1 MKTDILQPFKDVI
14 LQSENFEQAFD
25 EVSKINGVPR
35 EVSEYFFQKYNP
47 NYRLDKE
54 QTFLVFYTEVKQQQ
68 TNIN

>member
-14 LQSENFEQAFD
+14 LQSENFDQAFN

-35 EVSEYFFQKYNP
+35 EVSEYFFKKYNP
-47 NYRLDKE
+47 NYRLDRHE
-54 QTFLVFYTEVKQQQ
+54 TFLVFYTEVKQQQ

>member
-14 LQSENFEQAFD
+14 LQSQNFEQAFN

-35 EVSEYFFQKYNP
+35 EVSAYFFEKYNP

-54 QTFLVFYTEVKQQQ
+54 QTFLVFYNEVKQQQ